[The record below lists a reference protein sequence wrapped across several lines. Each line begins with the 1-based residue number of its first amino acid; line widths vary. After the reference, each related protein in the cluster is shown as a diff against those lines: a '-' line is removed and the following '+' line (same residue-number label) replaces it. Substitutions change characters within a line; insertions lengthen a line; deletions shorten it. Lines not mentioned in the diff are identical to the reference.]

1 MDAAESRYNEWLS
14 GVCYLIYQRRVMS
27 QTELARQTGAAREH
41 VNAVLRGRTAAG
53 QNLQEQITNVLGTT
67 YDDLRALGRNTSTD
81 GIQIP
86 SAQPAASQGAF
97 GSVMTAFALQVS
109 EWWRTVTGDQLTDAM
124 AFSAEFERRFPE
136 FLAWRQALTTP
147 SASSTESSTHEGVKA

>member
-1 MDAAESRYNEWLS
+1 MDTENRYNEWLS

-53 QNLQEQITNVLGTT
+53 QNLQEQITKALGTT
-67 YDDLRALGRNTSTD
+67 YDDLRALGRNTSID
-81 GIQIP
+81 NELPI
-86 SAQPAASQGAF
+86 AQPAANTGAF

-109 EWWRTVTGDQLTDAM
+109 EWWRTVTGDQLTDAV

-136 FLAWRQALTTP
+136 FQAWRQTVGRSSL
-147 SASSTESSTHEGVKA
+147 SAKPADRPEPVKV